1 MMTYSE
7 EAIDAAK
14 YMSAIFANVLLS
26 TVAIRAVKN
35 IINVNVVRV
44 DEMEDGLEDEEEEE
58 EEDVSAEYTQ
68 V

>member
-14 YMSAIFANVLLS
+14 YMSVIFANVLLS

-35 IINVNVVRV
+35 VINVNVVRV

-58 EEDVSAEYTQ
+58 EDVSAEYTQ